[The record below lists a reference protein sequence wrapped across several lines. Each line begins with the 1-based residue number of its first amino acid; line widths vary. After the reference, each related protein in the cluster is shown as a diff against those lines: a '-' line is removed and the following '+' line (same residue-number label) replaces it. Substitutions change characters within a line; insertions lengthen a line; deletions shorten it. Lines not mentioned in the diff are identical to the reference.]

1 MKKLISIALTTLLAA
16 GCAVA
21 ADQAEKV
28 QDRVQGAANVL
39 QEIMA
44 APDKGIPEEIL
55 SSADCVAIVPS
66 MKNGGFVV
74 GARYGR
80 GIATCRN
87 NGAWSAPAPFLV
99 EGGSWGLQI
108 GGQAIDLV
116 MLVMNQQGMQQLL
129 SSKFKVG
136 ADASAAAG
144 PVGRHAEGS
153 TDWKMRSQILTY
165 SRARGAFAGITLN
178 GAVVKQDNDATQEL
192 YGRVIPFKQILTG
205 SVPAPASTQ
214 PFLTNVA
221 KYFHAARAESSA
233 SATRVNDSTSPS
245 TQTTGGTTGTA
256 STPQTSS
263 TTSTPAGSSAVSSQQ
278 TTTTTTTTT
287 TAPAG
292 STSGM
297 TTPSTST
304 SSSDTS
310 APSSTSSTS
319 TSPSTSTSGEAS
331 SGTGTSSTTPTSTS
345 GLSNSDV
352 KDLIQR
358 ALRNETSLSSSN
370 VNVVVTENEVQ
381 LSGTVASQ
389 TDKDTVRSIAT
400 QNAGSRKVSD
410 ADLTVK

>member
-1 MKKLISIALTTLLAA
+1 MKKLIGIALSTLLAA